1 MKRHNIY
8 LYEYRGEKK
17 EKNAGFCRM
26 DIHNNVVKILINISN
41 KEMGIMPN
49 DIVEI
54 KSELVFKSGKRQ
66 EFACDSVL
74 LKNGNLAK
82 IIHIDSS
89 EEVVGIELLYKKKN
103 GLSLCVAGWLEQR
116 VKIEQVELEDTVYNV
131 DVECVKSTENDNKRS
146 VKKLSILEVT
156 SLPRECWKITRN
168 KFVLCGCNRYG
179 HLTYIEE
186 NGRKIIGVPGKM
198 NENVATCAKRYGFTS
213 YVKADTLE
221 ADTDVEGYWIM
232 NVASNGK

>member
-8 LYEYRGEKK
+8 LYEYISDEKG
-17 EKNAGFCRM
+17 KNAGFCRM

-41 KEMGIMPN
+41 KEMGIVPN

-54 KSELVFKSGKRQ
+54 KSELVFKSGKKQ
-66 EFACDSVL
+66 EFVCDSVL
-74 LKNGNLAK
+74 LHNGNLAK
-82 IIHIDSS
+82 VVHMDSA

-103 GLSLCVAGWLEQR
+103 GLSICVAGWLGQR

-131 DVECVKSTENDNKRS
+131 DTECVKNSENDNKRN

-156 SLPRECWKITRN
+156 SLPRECWKIARN

-186 NGRKIIGVPGKM
+186 NDRKIIGVPGKM
-198 NENVATCAKRYGFTS
+198 DDNIAICAKRYGFTS
-213 YVKADTLE
+213 YVKADILE
-221 ADTDVEGYWIM
+221 EDTDVEGYWVM